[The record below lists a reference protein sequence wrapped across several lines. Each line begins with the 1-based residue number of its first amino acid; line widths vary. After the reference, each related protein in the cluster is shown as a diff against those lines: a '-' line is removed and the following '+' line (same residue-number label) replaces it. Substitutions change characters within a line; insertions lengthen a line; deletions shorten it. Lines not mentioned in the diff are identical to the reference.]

1 MQTTTQPNNFK
12 YIARPRFPVVA
23 EVLLPSGW
31 LLAIGLLDIFYA
43 ISVIADSTIF
53 ITTASWLVGDARPWG
68 WLMLVVGII
77 QLMAVP
83 GIPMGRLWALWVGLI
98 SVAGH
103 VAALIMFIPDA
114 PGVAVALLA
123 IDAIVLFCLLSVV
136 RGARSA
142 TG

>member
-31 LLAIGLLDIFYA
+31 LLAIGLLNIFYA

-83 GIPMGRLWALWVGLI
+83 GILIGRLWALWVGLI